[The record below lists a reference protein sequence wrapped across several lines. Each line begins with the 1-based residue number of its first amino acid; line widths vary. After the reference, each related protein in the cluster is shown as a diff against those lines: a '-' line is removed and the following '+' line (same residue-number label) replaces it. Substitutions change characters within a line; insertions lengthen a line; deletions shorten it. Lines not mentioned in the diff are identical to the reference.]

1 MKKVAI
7 IGAGISGLFIAN
19 LFKRN
24 KKYQVNIFE
33 RNSLINSKEGYGIQ
47 LSVNSIKLLN
57 KIQFD
62 KLENS
67 EKFNPDKINFYSV
80 KNSNKICEL
89 NISDFNTENCKYTTL
104 KRSSLINFLK
114 KDLEK
119 EIKFDHT
126 ISKIEQQDQIVKIS
140 FENNEIY
147 EFDYLIISD
156 GVFSKSKNLLSKNQI
171 EPKFNDTLAI
181 RGIIP
186 SSSNIADKKNI
197 SLFLGPNFH
206 YVIYPVSPNGDLNFI
221 AVMKFKLSRNEQK
234 DFSLFKDDNYI
245 RKILEK
251 VPHLNKKFFES
262 INDLKIY
269 PVFVSHDFFEVNN
282 NNIHLIGDAFFAF
295 SPSFAQGASQSIEG
309 AYELFENIENNTE
322 SNFFRKRVDKIKMV
336 NNRSK
341 FNQFAFHLSNPL
353 TTLLRNIFLKRLVR
367 NKKFL
372 ESYLGKIY
380 KIIYKFYRYNF
391 LKTFYF

>member
-1 MKKVAI
+1 MKKVAV

-24 KKYQVNIFE
+24 EKYQVTIFE
-33 RNSLINSKEGYGIQ
+33 RNSLIDLKEGYGIQ

-62 KLENS
+62 KLENNK
-67 EKFNPDKINFYSV
+67 KFNPDKINFYSV

-119 EIKFDHT
+119 EIKFDHI
-126 ISKIEQQDQIVKIS
+126 ISKIEQQDQIVKIT
-140 FENNEIY
+140 FENNETY

-171 EPKFNDTLAI
+171 KPKFNDTLAI

-197 SLFLGPNFH
+197 SLFLGSNFH
-206 YVIYPVSPNGDLNFI
+206 YVIYPVSPDGDLNFI
-221 AVMKFKLSRNEQK
+221 AVMKYKLSEDEQK
-234 DFSLFKDDNYI
+234 DFSLFKDYNFI
-245 RKILEK
+245 KKILEK
-251 VPHLNKKFFES
+251 VPQLNKEFFNN

-269 PVFVSHDFFEVNN
+269 PVFVSHDFFEFNN

-309 AYELFENIENNTE
+309 AYELFENIENNTK
-322 SNFFRKRVDKIKMV
+322 SNFFRNRVDKIKMV

-353 TTLLRNIFLKRLVR
+353 TTFLRNIFLKRLVK

-372 ESYLGKIY
+372 ESYLGKI
-380 KIIYKFYRYNF
+380 I
-391 LKTFYF
+391 

>member
-1 MKKVAI
+1 MKKVAV
-7 IGAGISGLFIAN
+7 IGAGISGLFIGN

-24 KKYQVNIFE
+24 KKYQVTIFE
-33 RNSLINSKEGYGIQ
+33 RNRLINLNEGYGIQ

-62 KLENS
+62 KLENN

-80 KNSNKICEL
+80 KNSTKICDL

-171 EPKFNDTLAI
+171 EPKFDDTLAI

-197 SLFLGPNFH
+197 SLFLGSNFH
-206 YVIYPVSPNGDLNFI
+206 YVIYPVSPDGDLNFI
-221 AVMKFKLSRNEQK
+221 AVMKYKLSEDEQK
-234 DFSLFKDDNYI
+234 DFSLFKDDNFI
-245 RKILEK
+245 KKILEK
-251 VPHLNKKFFES
+251 VPQLSKEFFDS

-269 PVFVSHDFFEVNN
+269 PVFVSHDFFEFNN

-295 SPSFAQGASQSIEG
+295 PPSFAQGASQSIEG

-322 SNFFRKRVDKIKMV
+322 SNFFRNRVNKTRMV
-336 NNRSK
+336 SNRSK
-341 FNQFAFHLSNPL
+341 FNQFTFHLSNPL
-353 TTLLRNIFLKRLVR
+353 NIFVRNMFLKRLVK

-372 ESYLGKIY
+372 ESYLGRIY
-380 KIIYKFYRYNF
+380 KN
-391 LKTFYF
+391 

>member
-1 MKKVAI
+1 MKKVAV

-24 KKYQVNIFE
+24 EKYQVTIFE
-33 RNSLINSKEGYGIQ
+33 RNSLIDLKEGYGIQ

-62 KLENS
+62 KLENNK
-67 EKFNPDKINFYSV
+67 KFNPDKINFYSV

-104 KRSSLINFLK
+104 KRSSLIDFLK

-119 EIKFDHT
+119 EIKFNHT
-126 ISKIEQQDQIVKIS
+126 ISTIEQQDQIVKIA
-140 FENNEIY
+140 FENNEAY

-171 EPKFNDTLAI
+171 QPKYDDTLAI

-197 SLFLGPNFH
+197 SLFLGSNFH
-206 YVIYPVSPNGDLNFI
+206 YVIYPVSPDGDLNFI
-221 AVMKFKLSRNEQK
+221 AVMKYKLSEDEQK
-234 DFSLFKDDNYI
+234 DFSLFKDDNFI
-245 RKILEK
+245 KKILEK
-251 VPHLNKKFFES
+251 VPQLSMEFFDN

-269 PVFVSHDFFEVNN
+269 PVFVSHDFFEFNN
-282 NNIHLIGDAFFAF
+282 NNIHLVGDAFFAF

-309 AYELFENIENNTE
+309 AYELFENIENNTK
-322 SNFFRKRVDKIKMV
+322 SNFFRNRVDKIKMV

-353 TTLLRNIFLKRLVR
+353 TTFLRNIFLKRLVK

-372 ESYLGKIY
+372 EGYLGKIY
-380 KIIYKFYRYNF
+380 KN
-391 LKTFYF
+391 

>member
-1 MKKVAI
+1 MKKVAV

-24 KKYQVNIFE
+24 EKYQVTIFE
-33 RNSLINSKEGYGIQ
+33 RNSLIDLKEGYGIQ

-62 KLENS
+62 KLENNK
-67 EKFNPDKINFYSV
+67 KFNPDKINFYSV

-104 KRSSLINFLK
+104 KRSSLIDFLK
-114 KDLEK
+114 KDIEK
-119 EIKFDHT
+119 EIKFNHT
-126 ISKIEQQDQIVKIS
+126 ISTIEQQDQIVKIA
-140 FENNEIY
+140 FENNEAY

-156 GVFSKSKNLLSKNQI
+156 GVFSKSKNLLSKNKIQ
-171 EPKFNDTLAI
+171 PKYDDTLAI

-197 SLFLGPNFH
+197 SLFLGSNFH
-206 YVIYPVSPNGDLNFI
+206 YVIYPVSPDGDLNFI
-221 AVMKFKLSRNEQK
+221 AVMKYKLSEDEQK
-234 DFSLFKDDNYI
+234 DFSLFKDDNFI
-245 RKILEK
+245 KKILEK
-251 VPHLNKKFFES
+251 VPQLSMEFFDN

-269 PVFVSHDFFEVNN
+269 PVFVSHDFFEFNN
-282 NNIHLIGDAFFAF
+282 NSIHLVGDAFFAF

-309 AYELFENIENNTE
+309 AYELFENIENNTK
-322 SNFFRKRVDKIKMV
+322 SNFFRNRVDKIKMV

-353 TTLLRNIFLKRLVR
+353 TTFLRNIFLKRLVK

-372 ESYLGKIY
+372 EGYLGKIY
-380 KIIYKFYRYNF
+380 KN
-391 LKTFYF
+391 

>member
-1 MKKVAI
+1 MKKVAV

-24 KKYQVNIFE
+24 EKYQVTIFE
-33 RNSLINSKEGYGIQ
+33 RNSLIDLKEGYGIQ

-62 KLENS
+62 KLENNK
-67 EKFNPDKINFYSV
+67 KFNPDKINFYSV

-104 KRSSLINFLK
+104 KRSSLIDFLK

-119 EIKFDHT
+119 EIKFNHT
-126 ISKIEQQDQIVKIS
+126 ISTIEQQDQIVKIA
-140 FENNEIY
+140 FENNEAY

-171 EPKFNDTLAI
+171 QPKYDNTLAI
-181 RGIIP
+181 RGIIR

-197 SLFLGPNFH
+197 SLFLGSNFH
-206 YVIYPVSPNGDLNFI
+206 YVIYPVSPDGDLNFI
-221 AVMKFKLSRNEQK
+221 AVMKYKLSEDEQK
-234 DFSLFKDDNYI
+234 DFSLFKDDNFI
-245 RKILEK
+245 KKILEK
-251 VPHLNKKFFES
+251 VPQLSMEFFDN

-269 PVFVSHDFFEVNN
+269 PVFVSHDFFEFNN
-282 NNIHLIGDAFFAF
+282 NNIHLVGDAFFAF

-309 AYELFENIENNTE
+309 AYELFENIENNTK
-322 SNFFRKRVDKIKMV
+322 SNFFRNRVDKIKMV

-353 TTLLRNIFLKRLVR
+353 TTLLRNIFLKRLVK

-372 ESYLGKIY
+372 EGYLGKIY
-380 KIIYKFYRYNF
+380 KN
-391 LKTFYF
+391 

>member
-1 MKKVAI
+1 MKKVAV

-19 LFKRN
+19 LFKRD
-24 KKYQVNIFE
+24 KKYQVTIFE
-33 RNSLINSKEGYGIQ
+33 RNSLIDLKAGYGIQ

-62 KLENS
+62 KLENN
-67 EKFNPDKINFYSV
+67 EKFNPDKINFYSI

-89 NISDFNTENCKYTTL
+89 NISNFNSENCKYTTL

-119 EIKFDHT
+119 EIKFDHI
-126 ISKIEQQDQIVKIS
+126 ISKIEQQDQIVKIT
-140 FENNEIY
+140 FENNETY

-171 EPKFNDTLAI
+171 KPKFNDTLAI

-197 SLFLGPNFH
+197 SLFLGSNFH
-206 YVIYPVSPNGDLNFI
+206 YVIYPLSPYGDFNFI
-221 AVMKFKLSRNEQK
+221 AVMKYQLSEDEQK
-234 DFSLFKDDNYI
+234 NYSLFNDNI
-245 RKILEK
+245 FIKKILEK
-251 VPHLNKKFFES
+251 IPDINKKFFDS

-269 PVFVSHDFFEVNN
+269 PVFVSNDFFEVNN

-295 SPSFAQGASQSIEG
+295 PPSFAQGASQSIEG

-322 SNFFRKRVDKIKMV
+322 SNFFRNRVNKTKMV
-336 NNRSK
+336 NNRSRL
-341 FNQFAFHLSNPL
+341 NQFTFHLSNPL
-353 TTLLRNIFLKRLVR
+353 TTLLRNIFLKRLVK

-372 ESYLGKIY
+372 EGYLGKIY
-380 KIIYKFYRYNF
+380 KN
-391 LKTFYF
+391 

>member
-1 MKKVAI
+1 MKKVAV

-126 ISKIEQQDQIVKIS
+126 ISKIEQQNQIVKIT
-140 FENNEIY
+140 FENDKIY

-186 SSSNIADKKNI
+186 SSSNMADKKNI
-197 SLFLGPNFH
+197 SLFLGSNFH

-221 AVMKFKLSRNEQK
+221 AIMKFKLSRDEQK
-234 DFSLFKDDNYI
+234 DFSLFKDDNFI
-245 RKILEK
+245 RKILDK
-251 VPHLNKKFFES
+251 VPHLNKEFFDS

-322 SNFFRKRVDKIKMV
+322 VNFFKNRVDKIKMV
-336 NNRSK
+336 NNRSR

-353 TTLLRNIFLKRLVR
+353 TTLLRNIFLKRLVK

-380 KIIYKFYRYNF
+380 KN
-391 LKTFYF
+391 

>member
-1 MKKVAI
+1 MKKVAV

-24 KKYQVNIFE
+24 KKYKVTIFE
-33 RNSLINSKEGYGIQ
+33 RNSLINLKEGYGIQ

-62 KLENS
+62 KLENN

-89 NISDFNTENCKYTTL
+89 NISNFNTEKCKYTTL

-114 KDLEK
+114 QDLEK
-119 EIKFDHT
+119 EIKFEHT
-126 ISKIEQQDQIVKIS
+126 ISKIEQQDQIVKIT

-156 GVFSKSKNLLSKNQI
+156 GVFSKSKSLLSKNQI

-186 SSSNIADKKNI
+186 SSLNMADKKNI
-197 SLFLGPNFH
+197 SLFLGSNFH

-221 AVMKFKLSRNEQK
+221 ALMKFKLSEDEQK
-234 DFSLFKDDNYI
+234 DYSLFNDNI
-245 RKILEK
+245 FINKILDK
-251 VPHLNKKFFES
+251 VPHLNNEFFDN

-269 PVFVSHDFFEVNN
+269 PVFVSRDFFEVNN

-295 SPSFAQGASQSIEG
+295 PPSFAQGASQSIEG

-322 SNFFRKRVDKIKMV
+322 DNFFRNRVNKTKMV

-353 TTLLRNIFLKRLVR
+353 TTLLRNIFLKRLVK

-380 KIIYKFYRYNF
+380 KN
-391 LKTFYF
+391 

>member
-1 MKKVAI
+1 MKKVAV

-24 KKYQVNIFE
+24 EKYQVTIFE
-33 RNSLINSKEGYGIQ
+33 RNSLIDLKEGYGIQ

-57 KIQFD
+57 KIQFNTL
-62 KLENS
+62 KNN

-104 KRSSLINFLK
+104 KRSSLIDFLK

-119 EIKFDHT
+119 EIKFNHT
-126 ISKIEQQDQIVKIS
+126 ISKIEQQDQIVTIA
-140 FENNEIY
+140 FENNEVY

-171 EPKFNDTLAI
+171 EPKFDDTLAI

-197 SLFLGPNFH
+197 SLFLGSNFH
-206 YVIYPVSPNGDLNFI
+206 YVIYPVSPDGDLNFI
-221 AVMKFKLSRNEQK
+221 AVMKYKLSEDEQK
-234 DFSLFKDDNYI
+234 DFSIFKDHNFVK
-245 RKILEK
+245 KILEK
-251 VPHLNKKFFES
+251 VPQLNKEFFDG

-269 PVFVSHDFFEVNN
+269 PVFVSHDFFDFNN

-309 AYELFENIENNTE
+309 AYELFENIENNTK
-322 SNFFRKRVDKIKMV
+322 SNFFRNRVDKIKMV

-353 TTLLRNIFLKRLVR
+353 TTFLRNIFLKRLVK

-372 ESYLGKIY
+372 EGYLGKIY
-380 KIIYKFYRYNF
+380 KN
-391 LKTFYF
+391 